1 MFLLIIQA
9 ILPETSPFL
18 SAVLSIFLKMF
29 KNVLGID
36 NFDLTLNDF
45 SDRLMNPREE
55 VISDRVVELHFERS
69 KDFGQ
74 DVQCF
79 AANSAGRD
87 SKRETIPGT

>member
-1 MFLLIIQA
+1 M
-9 ILPETSPFL
+9 
-18 SAVLSIFLKMF
+18 AVLSIFLKMSI
-29 KNVLGID
+29 VLGMY